1 MGRIV
6 TNKYINNPV
15 VARQDFYEDINVS
28 NDSERTR
35 IARGRIILAPGL
47 NSSGYIDTNTTVIW
61 GINNNDQPII
71 LAQSLNVELPSEIA
85 QAIASAIS
93 GAIDKVEDYA
103 DSEIERKIDEFSL
116 LVISSADTMY
126 SKLKGYIDTLSSNT
140 ETITNEINGRID
152 ELSAYTMNLKFSDH
166 FMLTEDEYR
175 MLTLSEGKMLP
186 VDAEEFFVSRETRE
200 LNDLH
205 IGDVIKYN
213 EDIYYCIYDEKGG
226 GEESGNTPTF
236 SGSTMEIFYDVLP
249 QDHTIILD
257 NSATISGNTME
268 FSNGGGSETK
278 ISDGAIKDDTVHTD
292 EDSEHTLVLGDNYT
306 YDEEENNTFIIN

>member
-15 VARQDFYEDINVS
+15 VVRQDFYGDINVS

-35 IARGRIILAPGL
+35 IARGRIILAPGF

-93 GAIDKVEDYA
+93 GAIDEVEDYA

-126 SKLKGYIDTLSSNT
+126 SELKGYIDTLSSST

-175 MLTLSEGKMLP
+175 MLSMMGELT
-186 VDAEEFFVSRETRE
+186 VDADEYFVSKTTRE
-200 LNDLH
+200 LNDLN
-205 IGDVIKYN
+205 IGDVIEYN
-213 EDIYYCIYDEKGG
+213 DEIYYCIYDENGG
-226 GEESGNTPTF
+226 GGESGNTPMF

-249 QDHTIILD
+249 EDHTIILD
-257 NSATISGNTME
+257 DSATISGNTIE
-268 FSNGGGSETK
+268 FSNGGGSE
-278 ISDGAIKDDTVHTD
+278 IEIIDGAIEDDSVHTD
-292 EDSEHTLVLGDNYT
+292 EGSEHTLVLGDNYT
-306 YDEEENNTFIIN
+306 YDDKENNTFIIN